1 MITVSND
8 YIQMMTGR
16 RLRNRIRIQI
26 INGEESYDLE
36 DKDLVKGSLSINWR
50 SANNRDFNLGT
61 CYASEM
67 SFSSFIS
74 VIPEIEGQYVT
85 IIMTGFYKV
94 GNSEQEIPLGVFR
107 CSSPTVASMITS
119 YNCKDSM
126 TDFDKNI
133 ESRFSG
139 TPFNVL
145 SFICNRCG
153 VTLGTSASEIGH
165 MVNSAQSIVIDP
177 ERVLTYRDALSYVS
191 IVLGGYCII
200 DRSGRL
206 SVRQFHT
213 VPDMELPR
221 HRRTSSTFAGYKTVI
236 SGVKCRFLA
245 DQNFYPYQIIDEH
258 TEGIVVDL
266 GDIPI
271 INDTDRVKT
280 QILTNIFNLLR
291 GIEYYPCEIGMV
303 SDPSI
308 EAGDMIVTKDRYGY
322 DRNIL
327 LTSVT
332 FAWRSESTIM
342 SEGGNP
348 KDKDVSTAEKKNKV
362 EQDAIAKA
370 SQVVTSTYVNA
381 SQITVD
387 DDSMQEIVSL
397 RFGTNKD
404 LTAIFGAEIPVY
416 SDGDGYVEI
425 SYVDAGETGDTVKAR
440 VHEGYNLITLVNH
453 LYYESNRIV
462 LLQLKAQTEAL
473 TSGGTAPT
481 LTIDQDTIRSYI
493 FAQGLS
499 VEEPWDGIITISED
513 IGYVTTQMRVYG
525 ITDGIAVSVEDPVSA
540 SLQDFVASVV
550 TNMQTYCIS
559 DTMTVSLEYGEQYL
573 KCGAG
578 HRAGNGRMFAPLN
591 RI

>member
-26 INGEESYDLE
+26 INGEDSYDLE
-36 DKDLVKGSLSINWR
+36 DKDLVKGSLNINWR

-74 VIPEIEGQYVT
+74 VIPEIEGQSVT

-153 VTLGTSASEIGH
+153 VELGVSASQVAQMI
-165 MVNSAQSIVIDP
+165 NSTQTLVIDP

-245 DQNFYPYQIIDEH
+245 DQNFYPYQIIDENI
-258 TEGIVVDL
+258 EGIVVDL

-291 GIEYYPCEIGMV
+291 GIEYYPCEINMV

-348 KDKDVSTAEKKNKV
+348 KDKAVSTAEKKNKV

-370 SQVVTSTYVNA
+370 SQIVTATYVNGNP
-381 SQITVD
+381 ITVTD
-387 DDSMQEIVSL
+387 DGLEDIVSL
-397 RFGTNKD
+397 RFATNKD

-416 SDGDGYVEI
+416 SDNDGVIEI
-425 SYVDAGETGDTVKAR
+425 SYWDAGEEGDVVKAR
-440 VHEGYNLITLVNH
+440 VHSGYNLITLVNH
-453 LYYESNRIV
+453 LHYDPNRIV
-462 LLQLKAQTEAL
+462 LLQLKAKTEPWTAGVL
-473 TSGGTAPT
+473 APT
-481 LTIDQDTIRSYI
+481 ITIAQDAIRSYI
-493 FAQGLS
+493 FAQGLET
-499 VEEPWDGIITISED
+499 EEPWDGIITISD
-513 IGYVTTQMRVYG
+513 TVDYVESKLALYG
-525 ITDGIAVSVEDPVSA
+525 ITDGISVDVRLPVSA
-540 SLQDFVASVV
+540 SIDEYVGRITSE
-550 TNMQTYCIS
+550 MQIYEIS
-559 DTMTVSLEYGEQYL
+559 DTITVELEYGEQYL
-573 KCGAG
+573 RCGAG
-578 HRAGNGRMFAPLN
+578 HRAGNGRMFAP
-591 RI
+591 ITI

>member
-26 INGEESYDLE
+26 INGEDSYDLE

-74 VIPEIEGQYVT
+74 VIPEIEGQSVT

-153 VTLGTSASEIGH
+153 VELGVSASQVAQMI
-165 MVNSAQSIVIDP
+165 NSTQTLVIDP

-213 VPDMELPR
+213 TPDMELPR

-245 DQNFYPYQIIDEH
+245 DQNFYPYQIIDENV
-258 TEGIVVDL
+258 EGIVVDL

-271 INDTDRVKT
+271 IVDTDRVKT

-348 KDKDVSTAEKKNKV
+348 KDKAVSTAEKKNKV

-370 SQVVTSTYVNA
+370 SQIVTATYVNA
-381 SQITVD
+381 SPITVTD
-387 DDSMQEIVSL
+387 DGLEDIVSL
-397 RFGTNKD
+397 RFATNKD

-416 SDGDGYVEI
+416 SDNDGVIEI
-425 SYVDAGETGDTVKAR
+425 SYWDAGEEGDVVKAR
-440 VHEGYNLITLVNH
+440 VHTGYNLITLVNH
-453 LYYESNRIV
+453 LHYDPNRIV
-462 LLQLKAQTEAL
+462 LLQLKAKTEPW
-473 TSGGTAPT
+473 TAGVLAPAI
-481 LTIDQDTIRSYI
+481 TIAQDAIRSYI
-493 FAQGLS
+493 FAQGLET
-499 VEEPWDGIITISED
+499 EEPWDGIITISDTVE
-513 IGYVTTQMRVYG
+513 YVESKLALYG
-525 ITDGIAVSVEDPVSA
+525 ITDGISVDVRLPVSA
-540 SLQDFVASVV
+540 SIDEYIGRITSE
-550 TNMQTYCIS
+550 MQIYEIS
-559 DTMTVSLEYGEQYL
+559 DTITVELEYGEQYL
-573 KCGAG
+573 RCGAG
-578 HRAGNGRMFAPLN
+578 HRAGNGRMFAP
-591 RI
+591 ITI

>member
-36 DKDLVKGSLSINWR
+36 DKDLVKGSLNINWR

-74 VIPEIEGQYVT
+74 VIPEIEGQSVT

-145 SFICNRCG
+145 TFICNRCG
-153 VTLGTSASEIGH
+153 VELGVSASQVAQMI
-165 MVNSAQSIVIDP
+165 NSTQTLVIDP

-245 DQNFYPYQIIDEH
+245 DQNFYPYQIIDEN

-271 INDTDRVKT
+271 INDTDRAKT
-280 QILTNIFNLLR
+280 AILTNIFNLLR
-291 GIEYYPCEIGMV
+291 GIEYYPCEINMV

-348 KDKDVSTAEKKNKV
+348 KDKAVSTAEKKNKV

-370 SQVVTSTYVNA
+370 SQIVTATYVNGNP
-381 SQITVD
+381 ITVTD
-387 DDSMQEIVSL
+387 DGLEDIVSL
-397 RFGTNKD
+397 RFATNKD

-416 SDGDGYVEI
+416 SDNDGVIEI
-425 SYVDAGETGDTVKAR
+425 SYWDAGSQGDVVKAR
-440 VHEGYNLITLVNH
+440 IHEGYNLITLVNH
-453 LYYESNRIV
+453 LHYDPNRIV

-473 TSGGTAPT
+473 TIGGTAPEV
-481 LTIDQDTIRSYI
+481 TIAQDSIRSYI
-493 FAQGLS
+493 FAQGLET
-499 VEEPWDGIITISED
+499 EEPWDGIITISD
-513 IGYVTTQMRVYG
+513 TVDYIDSKLALYG
-525 ITDGIAVSVEDPVSA
+525 ITDGISVDVRLPVSA
-540 SLQDFVASVV
+540 SIDEYIGRITSE
-550 TNMQTYCIS
+550 MQIYDIS
-559 DTMTVSLEYGEQYL
+559 DTITVELEYGEQYL
-573 KCGAG
+573 RCGAG
-578 HRAGNGRMFAPLN
+578 HRAGNGRMFAP
-591 RI
+591 ITI

>member
-1 MITVSND
+1 MINVSND
-8 YIQMMTGR
+8 YKEMMLGR
-16 RLRNRIRIQI
+16 VIENRIEITI
-26 INGEESYDLE
+26 TSGSDVYHLSDDDI
-36 DKDLVKGSLSINWR
+36 VKGSLVINWR
-50 SANNRDFNLGT
+50 SSNNQDFNLGA
-61 CYASEM
+61 CYASSM

-74 VIPEIEGQYVT
+74 VIPEIEGQYIT
-85 IIMTGFYKV
+85 ISAVIYYKV
-94 GNSEQEIPLGVFR
+94 GNTEQAIPLGVFR
-107 CSSPTVASMITS
+107 CDSPSVF
-119 YNCKDSM
+119 SM
-126 TDFDKNI
+126 TTAYECTDFMLAFDQTI
-133 ESRFSG
+133 ASRFSG
-139 TPFNVL
+139 TPYNVL
-145 SFICNRCG
+145 DFICNKCG
-153 VTLGTSASEIGH
+153 ITLGTSASEIGH
-165 MVNSAQSIVIDP
+165 MVNSAQSVVIDP
-177 ERVLTYRDALSYVS
+177 ERVLTYRDALSYIS
-191 IVLGGYCII
+191 SMLAGYCII
-200 DRSGRL
+200 DRLGRL
-206 SVRQFHT
+206 CVRQFHT
-213 VPDMELPR
+213 ESDMFLPR
-221 HRRTSSTFAGYKTVI
+221 HRRESTSFKGYKTI
-236 SGVKCRFLA
+236 INGVKCRFLA
-245 DQNFYPYQIIDEH
+245 DQNFYPYSFIDD
-258 TEGIVVDL
+258 TIEGITIDL

-271 INDTDRVKT
+271 IDDSERAKN
-280 QILTNIFNLLR
+280 QILENIFDAVSD
-291 GIEYYPCEIGMV
+291 IEYYPCEISMV
-303 SDPSI
+303 GDPSI
-308 EAGDMIVTKDRYGY
+308 EAGDMITTLDREGY
-322 DRNIL
+322 DKNII

-332 FAWRSESTIM
+332 FAWRASSSII

-348 KDKDVSTAEKKNKV
+348 KLKAVSSPEKKNKV
-362 EQDAIAKA
+362 EQDQIAKA

-387 DDSMQEIVSL
+387 DDAMQEIVSL

-425 SYVDAGETGDTVKAR
+425 AYVDAGETGDTVKAR

-453 LYYESNRIV
+453 LYYDSNRIV

-540 SLQDFVASVV
+540 SLQDFIASVV
-550 TNMQTYCIS
+550 TQMQTYGIS
-559 DTMTVSLEYGEQYL
+559 DTMTVRLEYGEQYL

-591 RI
+591 RS

>member
-16 RLRNRIRIQI
+16 RLRNRIRVQI
-26 INGEESYDLE
+26 INGEDSYDLE

-74 VIPEIEGQYVT
+74 VIPEIEGQSVT

-119 YNCKDSM
+119 YNCKDAM

-153 VTLGTSASEIGH
+153 VELGVSASQVAQMI
-165 MVNSAQSIVIDP
+165 NSTQTLVIDP

-245 DQNFYPYQIIDEH
+245 DQNFYPYQIIDEQI
-258 TEGIVVDL
+258 EGIVVDL

-348 KDKDVSTAEKKNKV
+348 KDKAVSTAEKKNKA

-370 SQVVTSTYVNA
+370 SRIVTATYVNA
-381 SQITVD
+381 SPITVTD
-387 DDSMQEIVSL
+387 DGLEDIVSL
-397 RFGTNKD
+397 RFATNKD

-416 SDGDGYVEI
+416 SDGDGIIEM
-425 SYVDAGETGDTVKAR
+425 SYWDAGEEGDVVKAR
-440 VHEGYNLITLVNH
+440 VHSGYNLITLVNH
-453 LYYESNRIV
+453 LHYDPNRIV
-462 LLQLKAQTEAL
+462 LLQLKAKTEPWTAGVL
-473 TSGGTAPT
+473 APT
-481 LTIDQDTIRSYI
+481 ITIAHDSIRSYI
-493 FAQGLS
+493 FAQGLET
-499 VEEPWDGIITISED
+499 EEPWDGIITISD
-513 IGYVTTQMRVYG
+513 TVDYVESKLALYG
-525 ITDGIAVSVEDPVSA
+525 ITDGISVDVRLPVSA
-540 SLQDFVASVV
+540 SLDEYIGRITSE
-550 TNMQTYCIS
+550 MQIYEIS
-559 DTMTVSLEYGEQYL
+559 DTITVELEYGEQYL
-573 KCGAG
+573 RCGAG
-578 HRAGNGRMFAPLN
+578 HRAGNGRMFAP
-591 RI
+591 ITI

>member
-26 INGEESYDLE
+26 INGEDSYDLE
-36 DKDLVKGSLSINWR
+36 DKDLVKGSLNINWR

-74 VIPEIEGQYVT
+74 VIPEIEGQSVT

-153 VTLGTSASEIGH
+153 VELGVSASQVAQMI
-165 MVNSAQSIVIDP
+165 NSTQTLVIDP

-245 DQNFYPYQIIDEH
+245 DQNFYPYQIVDEH

-291 GIEYYPCEIGMV
+291 GIEYYPCEINMV

-348 KDKDVSTAEKKNKV
+348 KDKAVSTAEKKNKV

-370 SQVVTSTYVNA
+370 SQIVTATYVNGNP
-381 SQITVD
+381 ITVTD
-387 DDSMQEIVSL
+387 DGLEDIVSL
-397 RFGTNKD
+397 RFATNKD

-416 SDGDGYVEI
+416 ADNDGVIEI
-425 SYVDAGETGDTVKAR
+425 SYWDAGEEGDVVKAR
-440 VHEGYNLITLVNH
+440 VHTGYNLITLVNH
-453 LYYESNRIV
+453 LHYDPNRIV
-462 LLQLKAQTEAL
+462 LLQLKAKTEPWIAGVL
-473 TSGGTAPT
+473 APT
-481 LTIDQDTIRSYI
+481 ITIAQDSIRSYI
-493 FAQGLS
+493 FAQGLET
-499 VEEPWDGIITISED
+499 EEPWDGIITISD
-513 IGYVTTQMRVYG
+513 TVDYVESKLALYG
-525 ITDGIAVSVEDPVSA
+525 ITDGISVDVRLPVSA
-540 SLQDFVASVV
+540 SINEYVGRITSE
-550 TNMQTYCIS
+550 MQIYEIS
-559 DTMTVSLEYGEQYL
+559 DTITVELEYGEQYL
-573 KCGAG
+573 RCGAG
-578 HRAGNGRMFAPLN
+578 HRAGNGRMFAP
-591 RI
+591 ITI

>member
-26 INGEESYDLE
+26 TNGEDSYDLE
-36 DKDLVKGSLSINWR
+36 DKDLVKGSLNINWR

-94 GNSEQEIPLGVFR
+94 GDSEQEIPLGVFR

-119 YNCKDSM
+119 YNCKDAM
-126 TDFDKNI
+126 TDFDQNI

-153 VTLGTSASEIGH
+153 VELGVSASQVAQMI
-165 MVNSAQSIVIDP
+165 NSSQTLVIDP

-206 SVRQFHT
+206 SVRRFHT
-213 VPDMELPR
+213 TPDMELPR

-258 TEGIVVDL
+258 IEGIVVDL

-348 KDKDVSTAEKKNKV
+348 KDKAVSTAEKKNKV

-370 SQVVTSTYVNA
+370 SQIVTATYVNA
-381 SQITVD
+381 SPITVTD
-387 DDSMQEIVSL
+387 ESLEDIVSL
-397 RFGTNKD
+397 RFATNKD
-404 LTAIFGAEIPVY
+404 LTAIFGAEIPIY
-416 SDGDGYVEI
+416 SDSDGIIEI
-425 SYVDAGETGDTVKAR
+425 SYWDAGEEGDVVKAR
-440 VHEGYNLITLVNH
+440 VHSGYNLITLVNH
-453 LYYESNRIV
+453 LHYDPNRIV

-473 TSGGTAPT
+473 TIDGTAPEV
-481 LTIDQDTIRSYI
+481 TIAQDSIRSYI
-493 FAQGLS
+493 FAQGLET
-499 VEEPWDGIITISED
+499 EEPWDGIITISD
-513 IGYVTTQMRVYG
+513 TVDYIDSKLALYG
-525 ITDGIAVSVEDPVSA
+525 ITDGISVDVRLPVSA
-540 SLQDFVASVV
+540 SIDEYIGRITSE
-550 TNMQTYCIS
+550 MQIYDIS
-559 DTMTVSLEYGEQYL
+559 DTITVELEYGEQYL
-573 KCGAG
+573 RCGAG
-578 HRAGNGRMFAPLN
+578 HRAGNGRMFAPLT
-591 RI
+591 I